1 MLNTLDS
8 FLRLPCQRCQPVH
21 GRWHT
26 CSLLCTSSTWKGW
39 ECKCV
44 LGSKEYLPA
53 RSIPICLHLQGAP
66 VWATNLQLQVE
77 ILQQKIRIPSFEWE
91 LTCSGTSKTYSC
103 LLALPL
109 LPRLAVFFFSGNAFL
124 ITATRTLSTIL
135 YSPIIAPRDTHPCFV
150 FNCLATR
157 TGSSLA
163 LVIMATSKGRGKF
176 GTMVNTGFWVSIY
189 LTTRKKSYE
198 PMILYDMPG
207 PVVFL
212 VLKTSFSLP
221 GFMNLIE
228 SMNLEAL
235 PHTAVF
241 TWCRISCSCSS
252 RRSGPLAYKIIT

>member
-1 MLNTLDS
+1 M
-8 FLRLPCQRCQPVH
+8 
-21 GRWHT
+21 
-26 CSLLCTSSTWKGW
+26 K
-39 ECKCV
+39 
-44 LGSKEYLPA
+44 
-53 RSIPICLHLQGAP
+53 
-66 VWATNLQLQVE
+66 
-77 ILQQKIRIPSFEWE
+77 ILQQKISIQSIKWE

-163 LVIMATSKGRGKF
+163 LVIMATSKGGGKF
-176 GTMVNTGFWVSIY
+176 GKMVNIRFWVSIY
-189 LTTRKKSYE
+189 LTTRKKPYE
-198 PMILYDMPG
+198 PMILNDMPS

-221 GFMNLIE
+221 GFMNL
-228 SMNLEAL
+228 NQ
-235 PHTAVF
+235 
-241 TWCRISCSCSS
+241 
-252 RRSGPLAYKIIT
+252 